1 MIITFINIY
10 RDTYMDIDTA
20 ALKHFGVDG
29 EPLDEARVQEFLKIP
44 GIVVDSLDP
53 GQHIDFITM
62 RIRNEGGGRVSFAK
76 SHHAFVEVIQLDAGE
91 AFLLYCTCPMV
102 DKFVVLHREGET
114 IKLLYKRL

>member
-1 MIITFINIY
+1 M
-10 RDTYMDIDTA
+10 YMDVDTA

-44 GIVVDSLDP
+44 GIVVDFLDP

-76 SHHAFVEVIQLDAGE
+76 SHHAFIEAIELNPGE

-102 DKFVVLHREGET
+102 DKFVVLQRVGEAVRL
-114 IKLLYKRL
+114 IYKRL

>member
-1 MIITFINIY
+1 MNV
-10 RDTYMDIDTA
+10 DTA

-29 EPLDEARVQEFLKIP
+29 EPLDEGRLKEFMKIP
-44 GIVVDSLDP
+44 GIVVDFLDP

-76 SHHAFVEVIQLDAGE
+76 SHHAFIEAIELNPGE

-102 DKFVVLHREGET
+102 DKFVVLQRVGEAVR
-114 IKLLYKRL
+114 LMYKRL

>member
-1 MIITFINIY
+1 M
-10 RDTYMDIDTA
+10 YMEVDTA

-76 SHHAFVEVIQLDAGE
+76 SHHAFVEAIQLNPGE

-114 IKLLYKRL
+114 IRLLYKRL

>member
-1 MIITFINIY
+1 M
-10 RDTYMDIDTA
+10 YMEVDTA

-62 RIRNEGGGRVSFAK
+62 RIRNEGSGRVSFAK
-76 SHHAFVEVIQLDAGE
+76 SHHAFIEAIELNPGE

-102 DKFVVLHREGET
+102 DKFVVLQRVGEAVRL
-114 IKLLYKRL
+114 IYKRL

>member
-1 MIITFINIY
+1 LKGLSGRRAYGLVIIMNV
-10 RDTYMDIDTA
+10 DIT

-29 EPLDEARVQEFLKIP
+29 EPLDEARVQGFLKIP

-76 SHHAFVEVIQLDAGE
+76 SHHAFIEAIELNPGV

-102 DKFVVLHREGET
+102 DKFV
-114 IKLLYKRL
+114 LLQRGR

>member
-1 MIITFINIY
+1 MEV
-10 RDTYMDIDTA
+10 DTA

-91 AFLLYCTCPMV
+91 AFLLHCTCPMV

-114 IKLLYKRL
+114 IRLLYKRL